1 MVVGASESMMSSL
14 KTSQASY
21 SIYDTINWAI
31 ENEIIKMKIIKAL
44 LTNSSLRKLQMIVIR
59 QSPFMMSCWRG

>member
-1 MVVGASESMMSSL
+1 MVVSASESMMSSL

-31 ENEIIKMKIIKAL
+31 ENEIIKVKIIKDII
-44 LTNSSLRKLQMIVIR
+44 SE
-59 QSPFMMSCWRG
+59 

>member
-1 MVVGASESMMSSL
+1 MTRITKNAMVVGASESMMSSL

-31 ENEIIKMKIIKAL
+31 ENEIIKMKIIKE
-44 LTNSSLRKLQMIVIR
+44 TVSK
-59 QSPFMMSCWRG
+59 

>member
-1 MVVGASESMMSSL
+1 MTRITKNAMVVGASESMMSSL

-31 ENEIIKMKIIKAL
+31 ENEIIKMKIIKDII
-44 LTNSSLRKLQMIVIR
+44 SE
-59 QSPFMMSCWRG
+59 